1 MNEILNDIF
10 GKGRDLTTLQVG
22 LRAAAMFL
30 VALIMIRV
38 GGKRILGRKTP
49 FDTIVAIMMGAILSR
64 GVVGVSPFGHTV
76 VAVAVMIAIHRLIS
90 VLCIYNQHFAWLVM
104 GGPLVLY
111 DKGELNQKNMKR
123 CSLSRNDLL
132 QSLRHNT
139 HHATLDKIE
148 KAFMENDGHI
158 SFIIKKED
166 AG

>member
-1 MNEILNDIF
+1 M
-10 GKGRDLTTLQVG
+10 QVG

-104 GGPLVLY
+104 G
-111 DKGELNQKNMKR
+111 
-123 CSLSRNDLL
+123 
-132 QSLRHNT
+132 
-139 HHATLDKIE
+139 
-148 KAFMENDGHI
+148 
-158 SFIIKKED
+158 
-166 AG
+166 